1 MKTWVE
7 GNGGKKGGGE
17 AWRGGK
23 GMLEEGRRGDDKFN
37 GGHIM
42 GGQDRGWRRMGMEG
56 EKRWGGL
63 TIGLGDCEEA
73 RVRG

>member
-1 MKTWVE
+1 M
-7 GNGGKKGGGE
+7 GGGEWREERGGE
-17 AWRGGK
+17 AWRGGE
-23 GMLEEGRRGDDKFN
+23 GMLEEGRRRDDKFN
-37 GGHIM
+37 GGHSM
-42 GGQDRGWRRMGMEG
+42 GGQDRGGERTGMEG